1 MTKVGGKALGGEWEM
16 ISNYKFEIQED
27 MTLLFQGR
35 SCNILDSEGNLIEKL
50 GEEHG
55 LVERDVCP
63 GHKCYVMKAQVK
75 FQRKNGY

>member
-1 MTKVGGKALGGEWEM
+1 
-16 ISNYKFEIQED
+16 